1 MPAAA
6 VMPAR
11 PAQASTPVTATTPVA
26 PPVLAPPPVPI
37 AMPVLPAAPI
47 TVEDVPQKVVVV
59 PRLLAQKNRPRAR
72 GRARGLSPGFVALA
86 VLIFGVLGVV
96 IVTALGITG
105 NLPPP
110 LDSGWA
116 FLFSRVGK
124 ELGQDYR
131 KYNFR
136 YRAPDSPWTADQDLK
151 LAMKVEFAYRRSSPN
166 RWLALVAKDY
176 KDRSPRDSDLHDEII
191 PRLRA
196 YFKDMEY
203 GAPRNL
209 EFAGKPAKVLEFQ
222 GQVNSVMMNGECVM
236 LSNQGIGYW
245 LLTWSPLVDKDQA
258 LEEWPALRERFS
270 LMNERDGWSKDL
282 RKMATVQGDKAS
294 YTLRFAEAIWEK
306 QDPASADQA
315 AEIYLLGSDPNEVK
329 DASKTATAQVLLL
342 PLQDDLKAA
351 TAATK
356 DYILKMQKE
365 GGYPETERPE
375 VQKDKDGDLDRKTD
389 VGNRV
394 GQIVQL
400 RVKNGETRQRYVLA
414 AVLLLPDNV
423 LAIVCECD
431 WRRRDYWQQEFLTL
445 LEKLQ
450 VKSAAK

>member
-1 MPAAA
+1 MPATA

-11 PAQASTPVTATTPVA
+11 PAQASTPVTAATPVA
-26 PPVLAPPPVPI
+26 PPVPALASVPI
-37 AMPVLPAAPI
+37 AMPVLQAAPI
-47 TVEDVPQKVVVV
+47 TVEAVPQKVVVV
-59 PRLLAQKNRPRAR
+59 PQLLAQKYRMR
-72 GRARGLSPGFVALA
+72 GRARGLSPRFVALA

-96 IVTALGITG
+96 IITALGITG

-124 ELGQDYR
+124 EPGQDYR

-203 GAPRNL
+203 GTPCNL

-245 LLTWSPLVDKDQA
+245 LLTWSPLVDKDEA
-258 LEEWPALRERFS
+258 LQEWPALRERFS

-282 RKMATVQGDKAS
+282 RKMAMVQGDKAS

-306 QDPASADQA
+306 QDPAGADQA

-342 PLQDDLKAA
+342 PPQDDLKAA

-365 GGYPETERPE
+365 GGYPETEPLI
-375 VQKDKDGDLDRKTD
+375 VMTDKDGDLDRKTD
-389 VGNRV
+389 IGNRV
-394 GQIVQL
+394 AQVVQL

-414 AVLLLPDNV
+414 AVLLLRDNV